1 MSKGAKHY
9 GKGGAYEGFTG
20 KDASRSFVS
29 GDFTEVMATVP
40 SFGPSN
46 LNLHDIVGRSLFENN
61 ADLPNMHLDA
71 LSALRVLFIA

>member
-29 GDFTEVMATVP
+29 GDFTEVGEET
-40 SFGPSN
+40 
-46 LNLHDIVGRSLFENN
+46 SLALCF
-61 ADLPNMHLDA
+61 LRHLF
-71 LSALRVLFIA
+71 SVESCVEIFCCG